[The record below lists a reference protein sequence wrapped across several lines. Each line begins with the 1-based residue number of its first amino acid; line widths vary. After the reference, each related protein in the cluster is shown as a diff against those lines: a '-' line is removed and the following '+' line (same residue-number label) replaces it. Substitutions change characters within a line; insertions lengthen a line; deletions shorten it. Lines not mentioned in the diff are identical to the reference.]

1 MLRRT
6 KVRED
11 VTNRCGSM
19 AVPRMSRGTGILIEA
34 RKPMMVMW
42 GVLIALVSFVL
53 GGFVGAAIIARFMPV
68 IYR

>member
-1 MLRRT
+1 
-6 KVRED
+6 
-11 VTNRCGSM
+11 M

-53 GGFVGAAIIARFMPV
+53 GGFVGAAIIARFKPV